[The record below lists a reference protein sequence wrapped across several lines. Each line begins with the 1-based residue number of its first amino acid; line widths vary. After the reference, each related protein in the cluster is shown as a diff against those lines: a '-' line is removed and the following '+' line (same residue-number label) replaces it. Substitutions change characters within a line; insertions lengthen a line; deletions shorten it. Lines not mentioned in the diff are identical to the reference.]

1 MGSSGTCMLQRW
13 IGMTA
18 AQRFRAEQA
27 SALWPAA
34 FSCLVAWHV
43 LSGAFRGRGVDRH
56 MLLAGSHTRKDA
68 QESQAPARL
77 TCVCAALNKVAAV
90 VLLVRKEGVT
100 SFLHS
105 EAVVRHSSLTSLF
118 VVARGVYSVA

>member
-1 MGSSGTCMLQRW
+1 MGDSRRVRAEQHRFCMVQSTRQSFLPSGTCMLHRW
-13 IGMTA
+13 IGRTA

-34 FSCLVAWHV
+34 FSCLLAWHV

-77 TCVCAALNKVAAV
+77 TCVCAALNRLVAV
-90 VLLVRKEGVT
+90 VLFVRKEGVT
-100 SFLHS
+100 SF
-105 EAVVRHSSLTSLF
+105 
-118 VVARGVYSVA
+118 